1 MKDPA
6 VLFYFQDFLVGTEF
20 MTDDEVGKYIRILC
34 HQADKG
40 SLSELQIKRICRGVI
55 PEAIMEKLTKDDNG
69 SLYQKRMR
77 EEREKRTNY
86 TESRRKNRTKKLNI
100 ISSTYDKH
108 MENENENINEDID
121 RDEKKVINVPFEKF
135 WNLYDKKEDRIKCE
149 GKWNRLTNKER
160 EICILNLPAYI
171 LSTPDK
177 QYRKNPATYLNNK
190 SWENEIIKDGEK
202 VKTVLTYDEIL
213 KLSEKEPGIWKKYKA
228 VKKEGERKAVFEP
241 INEL

>member
-40 SLSELQIKRICRGVI
+40 SLSEVQIKRICRGVI
-55 PEAIMEKLTKDDNG
+55 PEAIMEKLSEDDNG
-69 SLYQKRMR
+69 NLYQKRMR

-108 MENENENINEDID
+108 MENENENINKDVI
-121 RDEKKVINVPFEKF
+121 KTINVPFEKF

-149 GKWNRLTNKER
+149 GKWNRLTDKER
-160 EICILNLPAYI
+160 ETCIIKLPAYI

-177 QYRKNPATYLNNK
+177 QYRKNPATYINNK
-190 SWENEIIKDGEK
+190 SWENEIIKEGEK
-202 VKTVLTYDEIL
+202 VKTVLMYDEIL
-213 KLSEKEPGIWKKYKA
+213 KLSEKDPGIWKKYKA
-228 VKKEGERKAVFEP
+228 VKRDGERKAVFEP
-241 INEL
+241 INEI

>member
-40 SLSELQIKRICRGVI
+40 SLSEIQIKRICKGTI
-55 PEAIMEKLTKDDNG
+55 PESIMEKLIPDDNG
-69 SLYQKRMR
+69 NLYQKRMR

-86 TESRRKNRTKKLNI
+86 TESRRKNRSKKLNI
-100 ISSTYDKH
+100 ISSSYDKH
-108 MENENENINEDID
+108 MENENENINEDINK
-121 RDEKKVINVPFEKF
+121 DEKKVLNVPFEKF

-160 EICILNLPAYI
+160 EECIANLPAYI

-177 QYRKNPATYLNNK
+177 QFRKNPATYLNNK
-190 SWENEIIKDGEK
+190 SWENEIIKPGISK
-202 VKTVLTYDEIL
+202 ATVLTYEEML
-213 KLSEKEPGIWKKYKA
+213 ELTKNNPELWKQYKA
-228 VKKEGERKAVFEP
+228 IKREGERKAIFEL
-241 INEL
+241 IK